1 MPRFRSLDLTSW
13 GNHPV
18 HPCLAARP
26 EKVRDLSAILA
37 DTGREGGEGGSGG
50 GGGGG
55 GVPSIISRGL
65 GRSYGDAALNQGG
78 GVVLHER
85 LDRFLAFDP
94 DTGVVE
100 AEAGVSFANLISVFL
115 PRGWFPPVTPGTR
128 FVTLGGALAAD
139 VHGKNHHVD
148 GSFSEFVEDFTLLT
162 GSGQLLR
169 CSRTENPE
177 AFFATVGGMGLTGM
191 IVSMRLRLRRV
202 ESAFIA
208 ADYRRARHL
217 DEALELFTSATAG
230 HAAFDSMRYCV
241 AWIDCLARGPKLGR
255 CVLMG
260 GEHAAASV
268 VPERF
273 RGRPL
278 DFPLRSTRT
287 LPPVVPNGALNAL
300 TVRAFNGVYYRVNRD
315 GTRVIPFDSFFYPL
329 DAFSHWNRL
338 YGPRGFQQYQVVL
351 PPENSRRAL
360 VRLLEELTAS
370 RRGSFLAVL
379 KSMGRP
385 SEGVI
390 GFAMPGWT
398 LAVDLPNAP
407 GLDDFLRR
415 LDEIVL
421 DHGGRRYLAKDASLS
436 RDHFERMYLRHA
448 EFKRTLAALDPAG
461 RISSSMARRLGLD
474 RQAAVVPIPASAGAT
489 P

>member
-1 MPRFRSLDLTSW
+1 VPRFRPLDLASW
-13 GNHPV
+13 GNCPI

-37 DTGREGGEGGSGG
+37 DATI
-50 GGGGG
+50 
-55 GVPSIISRGL
+55 PSVISRGL
-65 GRSYGDAALNQGG
+65 GRSYGDAALNRDA

-85 LDRFLAFDP
+85 LNRFLAFDP
-94 DTGVVE
+94 ETGVLE
-100 AEAGVSFANLISVFL
+100 CEAGVSFADLISVFL

-148 GSFSEFVEDFTLLT
+148 GSFSEFVEEFTLLT
-162 GSGQLLR
+162 GSGRILR

-177 AFFATVGGMGLTGM
+177 AFYATIGGMGLTGM
-191 IVSMRLRLRRV
+191 VISLRLRLRRV

-241 AWIDCLARGPKLGR
+241 AWLDCLARGGSLGR

-268 VPERF
+268 VPARF
-273 RGRPL
+273 QGRPL
-278 DFPLRSTRT
+278 EFPLRSTRT
-287 LPPVVPNGALNAL
+287 LPPVIPNGALNAL
-300 TVRAFNGVYYRVNRD
+300 TVRAFNAVYYRANRD
-315 GTRVIPFDSFFYPL
+315 GSRVIPFDSFFYPL

-338 YGPRGFQQYQVVL
+338 YGPRGFQQYQVVV

-415 LDEIVL
+415 LDDIVL
-421 DHGGRRYLAKDASLS
+421 EHGGRRYLAKDASLS
-436 RDHFERMYLRHA
+436 REHFERMYLRHA
-448 EFKRTLAALDPAG
+448 EFKRTLAALDPEG

-474 RQAAVVPIPASAGAT
+474 HSAASTAPPSPSSHAAGA
-489 P
+489 PA